1 MTGVYEVVMGS
12 NIAYVGG
19 DGRHFLFGHLFD
31 MRTQTDLTAPKLT
44 LAERAAPDA
53 SDALPKISFASLPLA
68 DAIKTVHGDGSR
80 VLAVF
85 SDPNC
90 PYCKVLEGEL
100 GKLDNVTLYTFLLPW
115 ISPDRQAAE
124 AAWARA
130 VPARA
135 HDTAVLDRNLALAAQ
150 GGSARHA
157 TADRAGRT
165 SERRGQAGSRSR
177 GLAQRGRDARSR
189 SEATASH
196 GDDAMRSSHHYSR
209 SSATRLR
216 LPFHSLRERADAVRL
231 REHGR
236 RRWQRTV
243 CLQGPGGRAVRL
255 GLGHLFQ
262 RPAAELAVTTED
274 ARRRRR
280 PRRPSWISS
289 WASGAPTTYS
299 GYGRGAFEPGNEPSA
314 QRCGK

>member
-1 MTGVYEVVMGS
+1 MLKTKPIVAVWLLASTACALAADPDEIAVLQKLKQMYPATQWSTVSRTPMTGVYEVVMGS

-53 SDALPKISFASLPLA
+53 ADALPNVSFASLPLA

-90 PYCKVLEGEL
+90 PYCKMLEGEL

-135 HDTAVLDRNLALAAQ
+135 HDMAVLDRNLALATRVGLRGTPLLIAQ
-150 GGSARHA
+150 
-157 TADRAGRT
+157 DGRL
-165 SERRGQAGSRSR
+165 SEGAK
-177 GLAQRGRDARSR
+177 
-189 SEATASH
+189 
-196 GDDAMRSSHHYSR
+196 
-209 SSATRLR
+209 
-216 LPFHSLRERADAVRL
+216 
-231 REHGR
+231 
-236 RRWQRTV
+236 
-243 CLQGPGGRAVRL
+243 
-255 GLGHLFQ
+255 
-262 RPAAELAVTTED
+262 PAAEVEAWLNAGETKDLAATQPGATETT
-274 ARRRRR
+274 
-280 PRRPSWISS
+280 P
-289 WASGAPTTYS
+289 
-299 GYGRGAFEPGNEPSA
+299 
-314 QRCGK
+314 